1 VQALGSPEE
10 ILHRTTSTLSTKHIH
25 ATP

>member
-10 ILHRTTSTLSTKHIH
+10 ILHRTTLSTKHIH